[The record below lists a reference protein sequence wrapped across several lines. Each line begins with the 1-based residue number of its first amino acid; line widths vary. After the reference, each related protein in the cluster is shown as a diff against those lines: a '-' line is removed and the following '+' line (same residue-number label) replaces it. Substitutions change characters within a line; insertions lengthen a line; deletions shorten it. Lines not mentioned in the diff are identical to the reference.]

1 MADFISTTGYF
12 YLENEEDLIQIYG
25 QLMSGVVASYAGYD
39 VNVATQ
45 SAKKELKVMHLND
58 AGVYL

>member
-1 MADFISTTGYF
+1 MVADFISTTGYF

-45 SAKKELKVMHLND
+45 SAKLAIENNSLKLH
-58 AGVYL
+58 